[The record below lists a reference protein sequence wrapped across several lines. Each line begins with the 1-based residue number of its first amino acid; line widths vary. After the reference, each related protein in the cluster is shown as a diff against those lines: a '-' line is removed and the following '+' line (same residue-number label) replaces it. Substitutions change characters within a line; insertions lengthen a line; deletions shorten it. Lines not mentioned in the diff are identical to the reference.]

1 MIPLLIIKKINPDKG
16 RIDIRIM
23 YFLIAFEFI
32 EKSYWIVCLI
42 NIRHIIENRVK
53 DKFKE
58 FSNPRISK
66 KVKIIRPKK

>member
-16 RIDIRIM
+16 RMDIRIM
-23 YFLIAFEFI
+23 YFLIMFEFI

-42 NIRHIIENRVK
+42 DIRHIIESSVK
-53 DKFKE
+53 NKFKE
-58 FSNPRISK
+58 FSNPKISK